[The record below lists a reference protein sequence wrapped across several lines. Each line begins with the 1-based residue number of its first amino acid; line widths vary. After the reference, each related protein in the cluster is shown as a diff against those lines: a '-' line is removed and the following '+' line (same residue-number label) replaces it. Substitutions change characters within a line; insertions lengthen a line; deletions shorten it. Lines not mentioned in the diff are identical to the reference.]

1 MAERCLPDV
10 LVIEETKLSKD
21 FKTELFV
28 MNNYQYPM
36 RRDRNEFGGGLMQYV
51 RKGVVCNRITAY
63 ETQNVE
69 SICSELTI
77 SKKRWMIFAVY
88 RPPDSANLNSFFTEL
103 STSANLALEKYDNII
118 VLGDFNVDTQ
128 NEQHPGYNK
137 LNLFQM

>member
-10 LVIEETKLSKD
+10 LVIEEIKLNED

-36 RRDRNEFGGGLMQYV
+36 RRDRNEFGGDIMQYV

-69 SICSELTI
+69 SICSELII

-88 RPPDSANLNSFFTEL
+88 RPPDSANLNSFL
-103 STSANLALEKYDNII
+103 TSYQI
-118 VLGDFNVDTQ
+118 
-128 NEQHPGYNK
+128 P
-137 LNLFQM
+137 